1 MGVKLTAI
9 VMILVGLY
17 QLIGVLTDRK
27 WFWKGY
33 KMRRA
38 LKQQGKKMAR
48 IVYIV
53 SGIVW
58 TIGGIVLVFYKD

>member
-17 QLIGVLTDRK
+17 QLIGVLTDSK

-58 TIGGIVLVFYKD
+58 TTGGIVLFVKL

>member
-17 QLIGVLTDRK
+17 QLIGVQTDSK

-58 TIGGIVLVFYKD
+58 TTGGIVLFVKL

>member
-17 QLIGVLTDRK
+17 QLIGVLTDSK

-33 KMRRA
+33 KMRCA

-58 TIGGIVLVFYKD
+58 TIGGIVLFVKL